1 MTAAMGCLDLR
12 TTTMAFSLS
21 FKSYRTFMLAAAIG
35 TAALA
40 PNAASA
46 FGFGGGHFGGGFG
59 GGHFGGGHFGGGFGG
74 FHGGFGHQMPN
85 HFAGL
90 HNPGFGHHPFPGH
103 FPHPHPFP
111 HFPHCHHFGCGPVY
125 GGSPVYDRPIETA
138 SVGVVREQSGY
149 YREKMVPAPAISN
162 CNADN
167 GTYVLIGFVDTATAA
182 DVAKFLQAYEVA
194 ITDGPNQDS
203 NFIIKLSDRKMTDK
217 EVQAEMAEMQA
228 EKSVVR
234 FVSLPDTSSARN

>member
-1 MTAAMGCLDLR
+1 
-12 TTTMAFSLS
+12 MAISLS

-35 TAALA
+35 AAALA
-40 PNAASA
+40 PNGASA

-59 GGHFGGGHFGGGFGG
+59 GGHFGGSHFGGGFGG

-90 HNPGFGHHPFPGH
+90 HDPGFGHHRFPGH
-103 FPHPHPFP
+103 FPHPFP
-111 HFPHCHHFGCGPVY
+111 HPFPHCHHFGCGPVY
-125 GGSPVYDRPIETA
+125 VGGGPVYDPPVQTA
-138 SVGVVREQSGY
+138 NVGVMREQSGY
-149 YREKMVPAPAISN
+149 YREKMVPALAASD

-167 GTYVLIGFVDTATAA
+167 GTYVLIGFVATATAA
-182 DVAKFLQAYEVA
+182 DIAKFLQAYEVA
-194 ITDGPNQDS
+194 ITDGPNRDS
-203 NFIIKLSDRKMTDK
+203 NFIIRLSDRKMSDK
-217 EVQAEMAEMQA
+217 DVQAEMAEMQA